1 MRAPKLPTTF
11 TNYSCTVLPIHITN
25 TVRSVLVFIYI
36 QGVCQIRVLKEKSG
50 KAVLEKYDGKIREF
64 S

>member
-1 MRAPKLPTTF
+1 
-11 TNYSCTVLPIHITN
+11 
-25 TVRSVLVFIYI
+25 VLVFIYI